1 MRIIDSSNN
10 YMLELLS
17 QPIKEYLLNRKDT
30 MQWIITAIINE
41 EDVNMIEDMS
51 KAYVKNI
58 QSKDYVFKSANKIF
72 LLFLFFTVLA
82 MLSTFKIL

>member
-1 MRIIDSSNN
+1 MRIIDTSSN
-10 YMLELLS
+10 YMLELIS

-30 MQWIITAIINE
+30 MQWIITAIISE

-58 QSKDYVFKSANKIF
+58 QAKDYDY
-72 LLFLFFTVLA
+72 
-82 MLSTFKIL
+82 